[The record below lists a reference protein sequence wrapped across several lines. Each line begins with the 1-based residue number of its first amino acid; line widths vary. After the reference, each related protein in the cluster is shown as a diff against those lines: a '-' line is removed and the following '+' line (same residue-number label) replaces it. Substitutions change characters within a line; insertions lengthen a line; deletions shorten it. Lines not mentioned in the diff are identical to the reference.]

1 MFSKFAIP
9 RRPGFKPIMR
19 FVCCFI
25 PALLIE
31 LAYRCTLPY
40 VDVIEGG
47 ERKLVLLLHAAA
59 LLSTLLLLYRP
70 RLPRVLRY
78 LSIAAAPGISF
89 FLMEY
94 ITHFA
99 PRDISIPIIILNL
112 VLYYLL
118 GLFLLF
124 LFGRSWAAVTLVTV
138 FPVAVGLISYYVLQ
152 FRGNPLLP
160 WDISSFATAMGVVSN
175 YTFLPTI
182 RIDFVLAM
190 AIFQVVL
197 GIKCSETLLRGKPF
211 LRLSLSAA
219 FCALLAAACFYVRSD
234 HCIRSFSLDNT
245 SSNVS
250 LVYTRNGFMVA
261 FLVSTNY
268 SEEPENYSLD
278 MIDGFASQYPS
289 DPVSTEEEERP
300 NVIVIMNES
309 YSDLRVLGDYETSE
323 PLFPFIDSLEENT
336 AKGWAHVS
344 VLGGNTPNSEFEFL
358 TGLTMGF
365 LPQGVIAY
373 SQYIGTP
380 VPSLAT
386 QFNSLGYRTVG
397 SHAFW
402 GPSWNRDKLYPLL
415 GFQEMYFKEAFPED
429 AETLRLWITDS
440 EMYKLVEDIYEESE
454 QPLFLFG
461 ITMMNHGGY
470 HGQMNDEF
478 DTCVT
483 VDGLEDNGS
492 VTEYISLMRETD
504 RDFQE
509 LIEYFSNTDE
519 KTVILLFGDHQ
530 PNDDVAAPIMELTG
544 SSAASEDVSQSSR
557 RYITPY
563 VLWANYD
570 VDFDLPED
578 LSLNYLAAE
587 LMKACGLELTGAQN
601 YLLDLAEEYPVISSQ
616 CYWDAQ
622 GNVHPISDYT
632 DEEALTEYACIQHN
646 YLLDSRN
653 RREEFW
659 SLEE

>member
-1 MFSKFAIP
+1 MLKKMFLPDKFSFPALL
-9 RRPGFKPIMR
+9 KL
-19 FVCCFI
+19 VCCFI
-25 PALLIE
+25 PAALIE
-31 LAYRCTLPY
+31 LAYRYTLPY
-40 VDVIEGG
+40 VNLIEGG
-47 ERKLVLLLHAAA
+47 ERKLILLIHAAA

-70 RLPRVLRY
+70 RLPRLLRY
-78 LSIAAAPGISF
+78 LSIAAAPGVSF

-124 LFGRSWAAVTLVTV
+124 LFGRSSAAVAIVTI
-138 FPVAVGLISYYVLQ
+138 FPVCVGFISYYVMQ

-160 WDISSFATAMGVVSN
+160 WDIGSFTTAMGVVSN

-182 RIDFVLAM
+182 RGAFVFAI

-197 GIKCSETLLRGKPF
+197 GIKCSERVLGGKLP

-219 FCALLAAACFYVRSD
+219 VCALLVGSCFYVRSD
-234 HCIRSFSLDNT
+234 HCIRTFSLDNT
-245 SSNVS
+245 SSDVS
-250 LVYTRNGFMVA
+250 VVYTRNGFMVA
-261 FLVSTNY
+261 FLVSSNY
-268 SEEPENYSLD
+268 GKAPENYSLD
-278 MIDGFASQYPS
+278 MIDDFASAYPS
-289 DPVSTEEEERP
+289 DQISTQADEERP

-358 TGLTMGF
+358 TGLTLGF
-365 LPQGVIAY
+365 LPQGVVAY
-373 SQYIGTP
+373 PQYISTP

-397 SHAFW
+397 AHAFW
-402 GPSWNRDKLYPLL
+402 GPSWNRDKVYPLL
-415 GFQEMYFKEAFPED
+415 GFQDMYFKEAFPED
-429 AETLRLWITDS
+429 AEILRLWITDS
-440 EMYKLVEDIYEESE
+440 EMYKVVEDIYEDSE

-470 HGQMNDEF
+470 HGEMNDEF

-504 RDFQE
+504 KDFQE

-544 SSAASEDVSQSSR
+544 SAVSDDPTQHYR

-587 LMKACGLELTGAQN
+587 LMKACGLELTGAQK
-601 YLLDLAEEYPVISSQ
+601 YLLDLVEEYPVISSQ

-622 GNVHPISDYT
+622 GKVHYISEYT

-659 SLEE
+659 TLAD